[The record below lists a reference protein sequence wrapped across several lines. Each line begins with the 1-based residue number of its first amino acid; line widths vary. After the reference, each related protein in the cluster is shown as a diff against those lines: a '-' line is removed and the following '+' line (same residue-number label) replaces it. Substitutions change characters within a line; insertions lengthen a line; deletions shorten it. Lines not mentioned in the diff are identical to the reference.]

1 MIEHGLQVETFSSL
15 ACRQAQL
22 AWHESFFD
30 CAPLHAHKILIK
42 LSKQM
47 VIGLSKSHKHL

>member
-30 CAPLHAHKILIK
+30 CAPLNAHKILIK

-47 VIGLSKSHKHL
+47 VIGWSKSHKHL